1 MKQPYACFVL
11 KHKVLLKHLKQSGE
25 MIRQLQSILSYVY
38 ILFFPFLI
46 INLNF
51 AKPILKCRIHDA
63 FSKANTNLPYKE
75 KCLVT
80 QKLCIVFGN
89 ISRPKVF
96 MAYMGHLKNM
106 LVFISYSQNAGK
118 NCSACHSYSFGVVA
132 LKMNGYSSVIA
143 AASQKAT
150 ERFSKLLLLFHS
162 AELCRPDH
170 IAQVLQFCLSF
181 QRNLI
186 LCIGLTSY
194 LLLASSCRYQSC
206 KCFYIIHCA
215 QFASIVDAM
224 ITMIRTLSRFFWQQ

>member
-25 MIRQLQSILSYVY
+25 MIRQLQLQSILSYVY

-132 LKMNGYSSVIA
+132 LKMNGQQRHRSIT
-143 AASQKAT
+143 KAFESYFFYFT
-150 ERFSKLLLLFHS
+150 
-162 AELCRPDH
+162 
-170 IAQVLQFCLSF
+170 VLSCVDQITYLVLFCLSF
-181 QRNLI
+181 QCNLI
-186 LCIGLTSY
+186 LQVRLHTYSQLPI
-194 LLLASSCRYQSC
+194 
-206 KCFYIIHCA
+206 
-215 QFASIVDAM
+215 
-224 ITMIRTLSRFFWQQ
+224 IRTSLINLSYIFQILWYTYFLNIFFPKIFIFTYSYGTYI